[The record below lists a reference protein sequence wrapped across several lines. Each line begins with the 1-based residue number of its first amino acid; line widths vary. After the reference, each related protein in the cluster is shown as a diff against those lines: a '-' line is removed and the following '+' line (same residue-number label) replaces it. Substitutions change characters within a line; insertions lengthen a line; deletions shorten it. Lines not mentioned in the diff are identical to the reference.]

1 MPAEDDVPL
10 LLPDDEEAGAAAGA
24 AVDAAAGA
32 LDDDSDFAVVV
43 DVGVGF
49 EASPDGGFILSE

>member
-1 MPAEDDVPL
+1 MPL

-24 AVDAAAGA
+24 VVDDAAGA
-32 LDDDSDFAVVV
+32 LEADSDFAGVV
-43 DVGVGF
+43 DVGEGF